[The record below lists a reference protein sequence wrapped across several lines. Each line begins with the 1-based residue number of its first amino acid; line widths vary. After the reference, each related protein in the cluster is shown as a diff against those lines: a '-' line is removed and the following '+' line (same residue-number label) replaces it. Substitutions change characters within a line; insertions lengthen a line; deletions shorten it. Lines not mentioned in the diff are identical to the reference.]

1 MYAEAPTS
9 GLSVPVISLLGLLA
23 ALAWVVLL

>member
-1 MYAEAPTS
+1 MYAEAPNS

-23 ALAWVVLL
+23 AVVWVVLL